1 MAGRQNP
8 PKGPEGSPQT
18 KAEFEQYLR
27 DVAFWGLKR
36 LGVIAKEA
44 RLGAGEKG
52 PDPKLEIMAIKAL
65 LDYQE
70 KVMRQGA
77 RASSSGGRRDE
88 AERPGVREDLQRR
101 TEEIMARAKGG
112 TP

>member
-36 LGVIAKEA
+36 LGIIAKEA
-44 RLGAGEKG
+44 RLGE
-52 PDPKLEIMAIKAL
+52 DPKLEIVAIKAL

-88 AERPGVREDLQRR
+88 AERPGVREDIQRR
-101 TEEIMARAKGG
+101 AEEVMARTKRGVS
-112 TP
+112 